1 VRPLRAALLDRPHLG
16 ERLGLFVIIVLGE
29 AVAQLING
37 AAGVTDWDRRL
48 ALTSTAGFGL
58 LVAIWWL
65 TLRYGAGAAPTRQV
79 ALRFVVPAHYVLT
92 GSIVALAAGLGA
104 LAAHGG
110 HRVPEATRWVLCAG
124 AALYF
129 LTVTAIGVQGG
140 AGRRWVLGWGVPAVL
155 VPVLLGLF
163 GGSLN
168 AGAFPVILLAVALWH
183 VSFRRR
189 RTADPGPEG
198 A

>member
-1 VRPLRAALLDRPHLG
+1 
-16 ERLGLFVIIVLGE
+16 
-29 AVAQLING
+29 
-37 AAGVTDWDRRL
+37 
-48 ALTSTAGFGL
+48 
-58 LVAIWWL
+58 
-65 TLRYGAGAAPTRQV
+65 
-79 ALRFVVPAHYVLT
+79 VLT

-110 HRVPEATRWVLCAG
+110 RRVHEATRWILCTG

-129 LTVTAIGVQGG
+129 LTVTAIGVRGG

-163 GGSLN
+163 GAPLS
-168 AGAFPVILLAVALWH
+168 AGAFPVILLAVAVWH

-189 RTADPGPEG
+189 RPADAGPGP
-198 A
+198 